1 MHPSPGGTSYRGAP
15 PKRDTIFRLQ
25 VYDMRS
31 RCFTGWSICHY
42 RLWKDLKGLTVAF
55 YGYEKCQTTFW
66 FSHWFKFKK
75 EHHFPI
81 KVYKY
86 ERGSFFSKMV
96 HQWKFHPAYLKG
108 WTHRFF
114 SPRVLCC
121 ERFARARDPL
131 KREPLSNKRS
141 LPSPPLPPYFLNSKD
156 TKVMRRSAYR
166 WRGWSGGCWDNRYSY
181 ICVSSV

>member
-1 MHPSPGGTSYRGAP
+1 MHPPPPGGRPTGGLH
-15 PKRDTIFRLQ
+15 PKGIPFSGFR
-25 VYDMRS
+25 YMRS

-55 YGYEKCQTTFW
+55 YGYEKCKTTFW

-86 ERGSFFSKMV
+86 ERGSFLSKMV
-96 HQWKFHPAYLKG
+96 HQWKFHPTYMKG

-114 SPRVLCC
+114 SPRVLYC
-121 ERFARARDPL
+121 ERFARARAPL

-141 LPSPPLPPYFLNSKD
+141 LPSPPPLFS
-156 TKVMRRSAYR
+156 
-166 WRGWSGGCWDNRYSY
+166 
-181 ICVSSV
+181 